1 MKGEVCM
8 TREQTRRRG
17 ERADRPL
24 HVEVEAWGPL
34 ACFTRPEL
42 KAERVSYPTM
52 PPSAARG
59 LLEAIF
65 WKPEMTYRVE
75 RIEQLK
81 PVRWTRFR
89 RNEVN
94 NSIITNNAYKSLR
107 ANNGYRYDAAEDRGQ
122 RVTVALSD
130 VAYRIHA
137 TIHATDRCT
146 APLPKYRDQFD
157 RRLARGACY
166 EQPHF
171 GCREFAAFFG
181 PRGSAEEA
189 GVVTPAD
196 QAGIPPIDELGLML
210 HHIEYLPKGKERY
223 HWFRAGLE
231 HGVLHVPDRPLAP
244 AEISGMPGAEGRASA
259 EEVD

>member
-1 MKGEVCM
+1 MM
-8 TREQTRRRG
+8 TGHKRQRG

-24 HVEVEAWGPL
+24 HVQVEAWGPL

-42 KAERVSYPTM
+42 KVERVSYPTM
-52 PPSAARG
+52 TPSAASG
-59 LLEAIF
+59 LLEAIL
-65 WKPEMTYRVE
+65 WKPEIAYRIE

-81 PVRWTRFR
+81 PVQWTTFR

-94 NSIITNNAYKSLR
+94 NSVITKKTYEDLS
-107 ANNGYRYDAAEDRGQ
+107 ANTGYRYDVAEDRGQ
-122 RVTVALSD
+122 RVTVALRD

-137 TIHATDRCT
+137 TINATDRCS

-157 RRLARGACY
+157 RRLQRGACF

-196 QAGIPPIDELGLML
+196 RAGIPPIDEIGLML
-210 HHIEYLPKGKERY
+210 HHIEYLPKGQERY
-223 HWFRAGLE
+223 HWFRARLE
-231 HGVLHVPDRPLAP
+231 RGVLHVPDRPLDP
-244 AEISGMPGAEGRASA
+244 AQAGGMPGAEGRVSA
-259 EEVD
+259 EGAA

>member
-1 MKGEVCM
+1 M
-8 TREQTRRRG
+8 TASRPRKQRE
-17 ERADRPL
+17 ERDDRPL
-24 HVEVEAWGPL
+24 HVQVEAWGPL

-42 KAERVSYPTM
+42 KVERVSYPTM
-52 PPSAARG
+52 TPSAARG

-65 WKPEMTYRVE
+65 WKPEMTYRIE

-94 NSIITNNAYKSLR
+94 NSIITKNAYESLR
-107 ANNGYRYDAAEDRGQ
+107 ANNGYYYDVAEDRGQ

-189 GVVTPAD
+189 GAVAPID

-223 HWFRAGLE
+223 HWFRASLE
-231 HGVLHVPDRPLAP
+231 RGVLHVPHRPLAP
-244 AEISGMPGAEGRASA
+244 VEVRGMPGAEGRASA
-259 EEVD
+259 EEVA

>member
-1 MKGEVCM
+1 M

-24 HVEVEAWGPL
+24 RVEVEAWGLL

-42 KAERVSYPTM
+42 KVERVSYPTM
-52 PPSAARG
+52 TPSAARG

-65 WKPEMTYRVE
+65 WKPEMTYWVE

-94 NSIITNNAYKSLR
+94 NSIITKNAYESLR
-107 ANNGYRYDAAEDRGQ
+107 ANNGYRYDVAEDRGQ

-137 TIHATDRCT
+137 TIRATDRCT
-146 APLPKYRDQFD
+146 APCRSTATSSTDGSHVVPATSSLISAAASSQPSSGLAD
-157 RRLARGACY
+157 RRRRPAWSPPPTR
-166 EQPHF
+166 Q
-171 GCREFAAFFG
+171 AF
-181 PRGSAEEA
+181 
-189 GVVTPAD
+189 
-196 QAGIPPIDELGLML
+196 
-210 HHIEYLPKGKERY
+210 
-223 HWFRAGLE
+223 
-231 HGVLHVPDRPLAP
+231 RPSTS
-244 AEISGMPGAEGRASA
+244 SG
-259 EEVD
+259 